1 MQGNIQLKKI
11 DLILTLLIG
20 EISALLIILIIRN
33 LGTENPDILA
43 LMPYFKYLPI
53 VFPVLCLMG
62 LLVAYFLG
70 KAVPIIY
77 QLAKFVLIG
86 GLNFLIDM
94 GVLNFLIFATGIST
108 GIIQSGF
115 KTVSFL
121 LAMLNSYLGNKYW
134 TFKKT
139 AQEGVFQE
147 FLQFLIVSVI
157 SFALNLTVDYVLVN
171 TVGPLKG
178 MALKTWAQFSAFMA
192 ATLAMAW
199 NFLGYKFIVFN
210 TKK

>member
-1 MQGNIQLKKI
+1 MINNITLKKI
-11 DLILTLLIG
+11 DLILTLFIG
-20 EISALLIILIIRN
+20 EICAWLIILIGKN
-33 LGTENPDILA
+33 LSGENPAILI
-43 LMPYFKYLPI
+43 LLPYFKYFPI

-62 LLVAYFLG
+62 LLIAYFLG
-70 KAVPIIY
+70 KTVPTVY
-77 QLAKFVLIG
+77 QVAKFILVG

-115 KTVSFL
+115 KAVSFL

-134 TFKKT
+134 TFKRT
-139 AQEGVFQE
+139 TQESVFYE

-157 SFALNLTVDYVLVN
+157 GFAFNLTIDYVFVN
-171 TVGPLKG
+171 TVGPLGG

-192 ATLAMAW
+192 AALAMVW
-199 NFLGYKFIVFN
+199 NFIGYKFIVFN

>member
-1 MQGNIQLKKI
+1 MKNNIQLKKV
-11 DLILTLLIG
+11 DLILTLVIG
-20 EISALLIILIIRN
+20 EICAWLIILIGKN
-33 LGTENPDILA
+33 LSGENPAIFIL
-43 LMPYFKYLPI
+43 LPYFKYLPI

-70 KAVPIIY
+70 KAIPIIY
-77 QLAKFVLIG
+77 QLAKFILVG

-108 GIIQSGF
+108 GITQSGF
-115 KTVSFL
+115 KAVSFL

-134 TFKKT
+134 TFKRT
-139 AQEGVFQE
+139 TQEGVFQE

-157 SFALNLTVDYVLVN
+157 GFAFNLTIDYVFVN
-171 TVGPLKG
+171 TVGPLGG
-178 MALKTWAQFSAFMA
+178 MALKTWAQFSAFVA
-192 ATLAMAW
+192 AALAMVW